1 MIAQEKQ
8 TEQDSL
14 TIFSKFRKRLAD
26 RLSDILFIY
35 IYYRIGAVFVHND
48 GYFRKMVKISTNEF
62 IIQTFDKKLL
72 RMEVDNMKLIILG
85 APGSGKGTSATYL
98 REKYNLAHISTGDI
112 FRANIKG
119 GTPLG
124 IEAKSYIDKGQ
135 LVPDSLTVSMV
146 EDRLSQDDCKKGY
159 ILDGFPRTIAQ
170 AEALDEMLSKKGE
183 KIDAV
188 LSIIVD
194 DETIKGRVSG
204 RRVCEKCGESY
215 NVTFRPTKVE
225 GVCDACGGNV
235 VQRDDDKP
243 ETVEARLKTYY
254 ANTQPLIDFYDKKG
268 IIIEGDNN
276 KNPDICREQLEAGL
290 KAKGLI

>member
-1 MIAQEKQ
+1 
-8 TEQDSL
+8 
-14 TIFSKFRKRLAD
+14 
-26 RLSDILFIY
+26 
-35 IYYRIGAVFVHND
+35 
-48 GYFRKMVKISTNEF
+48 
-62 IIQTFDKKLL
+62 
-72 RMEVDNMKLIILG
+72 MKLIILG
-85 APGSGKGTSATYL
+85 APGSGKGTSATYF

-124 IEAKSYIDKGQ
+124 IEAKTYIDAGK
-135 LVPDSLTVSMV
+135 LVPDSVTINMV
-146 EDRLSQDDCKKGY
+146 ADRLKEEDCKKGY

-170 AEALDEMLSKKGE
+170 AEALDEMLAKNGE
-183 KIDAV
+183 AIDAV
-188 LSIIVD
+188 LSIVVA

-225 GVCDACGGNV
+225 GVCDSCGGNV

-254 ANTQPLIDFYDKKG
+254 ANTQPLVDFYNEKG

-276 KNPDICREQLEAGL
+276 NDPAVCREQLEAGL
-290 KAKGLI
+290 KAKNLI

>member
-1 MIAQEKQ
+1 
-8 TEQDSL
+8 
-14 TIFSKFRKRLAD
+14 
-26 RLSDILFIY
+26 
-35 IYYRIGAVFVHND
+35 
-48 GYFRKMVKISTNEF
+48 
-62 IIQTFDKKLL
+62 
-72 RMEVDNMKLIILG
+72 MKLIILG

-146 EDRLSQDDCKKGY
+146 EDRLSQDDCNKGY

-170 AEALDEMLSKKGE
+170 AEALDEMLAKKGE
-183 KIDAV
+183 SIDAV

-276 KNPDICREQLEAGL
+276 KDPNICREQLEAGL

>member
-1 MIAQEKQ
+1 
-8 TEQDSL
+8 
-14 TIFSKFRKRLAD
+14 
-26 RLSDILFIY
+26 
-35 IYYRIGAVFVHND
+35 
-48 GYFRKMVKISTNEF
+48 
-62 IIQTFDKKLL
+62 
-72 RMEVDNMKLIILG
+72 MKLIILG

-124 IEAKSYIDKGQ
+124 VEAKSYIDKGL
-135 LVPDSLTVSMV
+135 LVPDSVTVSMV
-146 EDRLSQDDCKKGY
+146 EDRLNEDDCKKGF

-170 AEALDEMLSKKGE
+170 AQALDEILSKKGE
-183 KIDAV
+183 SIDAV
-188 LSIIVD
+188 LSIVVD

-225 GVCDACGGNV
+225 GVCDSCGGNV

-254 ANTQPLIDFYDKKG
+254 TNTQPLIDFYDKKG

-276 KNPDICREQLEAGL
+276 KDPEICRTLLEDGL

>member
-1 MIAQEKQ
+1 
-8 TEQDSL
+8 
-14 TIFSKFRKRLAD
+14 
-26 RLSDILFIY
+26 
-35 IYYRIGAVFVHND
+35 
-48 GYFRKMVKISTNEF
+48 
-62 IIQTFDKKLL
+62 
-72 RMEVDNMKLIILG
+72 MKLIILG
-85 APGSGKGTSATYL
+85 APGSGKGTTATKL
-98 REKYNLAHISTGDI
+98 RDMYNLAHISTGDI

-124 IEAKSYIDKGQ
+124 IEAKTYIDAGK
-135 LVPDSLTVSMV
+135 LVPDSVTINMV
-146 EDRLSQDDCKKGY
+146 AERLKEDDCKKGY

-170 AEALDEMLSKKGE
+170 AEALDEILAKNGE
-183 KIDAV
+183 AIDAV
-188 LSIIVD
+188 LSIVVA

-215 NVTFRPTKVE
+215 NVVSRPTKVE

-235 VQRDDDKP
+235 VQRADDKP

-276 KNPDICREQLEAGL
+276 KDSAICLQQIVDGI
-290 KAKGLI
+290 KAKNLI